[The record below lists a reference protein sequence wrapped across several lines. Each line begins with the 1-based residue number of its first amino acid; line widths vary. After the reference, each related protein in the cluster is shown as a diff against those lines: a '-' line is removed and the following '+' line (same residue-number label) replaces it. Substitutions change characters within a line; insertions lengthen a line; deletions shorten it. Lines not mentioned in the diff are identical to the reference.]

1 VFGAWRCSPRSR
13 CFSPKRCADQGIG
26 ALVGDGS
33 GNADLLSE
41 LSTDS
46 QVGRHLMMGEVDK
59 VGRVCYHYDSR
70 VPDRQRNGR
79 GTAMADLLV
88 RDLNRDTVDRLKQRA
103 RSHGRSLQGEVK
115 AILEAASVYSLS
127 EAGAMAEEWQRRLA
141 GGTYSDSAEAI
152 GADRE
157 R

>member
-1 VFGAWRCSPRSR
+1 
-13 CFSPKRCADQGIG
+13 
-26 ALVGDGS
+26 
-33 GNADLLSE
+33 
-41 LSTDS
+41 
-46 QVGRHLMMGEVDK
+46 
-59 VGRVCYHYDSR
+59 
-70 VPDRQRNGR
+70 
-79 GTAMADLLV
+79 MADLLV